1 MLKEDMTLEEK
12 LQQLN
17 PDNLPDEKKVSDWKE
32 KAESNLTDAGY
43 CPNNNQLGVAITA
56 IHKFPQ

>member
-1 MLKEDMTLEEK
+1 MTLEEK

-17 PDNLPDEKKVSDWKE
+17 PDNQPDEKKVSAWKE
-32 KAESNLTDAGY
+32 KAESNLIDAGY
-43 CPNNNQLGVAITA
+43 GPNSNQLGVAITA

>member
-1 MLKEDMTLEEK
+1 MTLEEK